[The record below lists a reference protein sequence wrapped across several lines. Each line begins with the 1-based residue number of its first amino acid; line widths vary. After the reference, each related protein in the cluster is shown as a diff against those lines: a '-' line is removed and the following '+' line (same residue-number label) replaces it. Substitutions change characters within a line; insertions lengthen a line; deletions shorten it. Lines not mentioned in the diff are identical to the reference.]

1 MAAPCVFP
9 VLSRRT
15 RTRPCGAELQAAFMS
30 DDDSFTGRVRRYA
43 RVGGAM
49 GGLAARLAGERYLG
63 MPIDRERHAA
73 DLKAALGGIKGPLM
87 KVAQLL
93 ATIPDALPEEYVRE
107 LIQLQANAP
116 AMGWPFV
123 RRRMMGELGPE
134 WPGRFKSFEHIAARA
149 ASLGQVHRAVA
160 LDGTLLAAKLQY
172 PEMQSAVEA
181 DLRQLKLAMGLY
193 ERYDR
198 TVSTAEIHAE
208 IADRL
213 REELDYRREAAH
225 MRLYREILKD
235 EPGVAVPRP
244 IAELSTGRLLT
255 MTWLD
260 GQPILDFAA
269 KAPLAVRN
277 EIALGMFRIWYVPFY
292 YYGVIHGDPHL
303 GNYTVAADH
312 TVNLLDFGCVR
323 VFPPSFVKGV
333 IDLYHALERNDRE
346 LAVEAYRSWGFG
358 ELSREM
364 IAVLNRW
371 AAFVYGP
378 LLDDRARMIQERA
391 KPGADGRSLV
401 DDVHRD
407 IRRLGGIAPPRAF
420 VFMDR
425 AAIGL
430 GSVFLH
436 LKAKI
441 NWHRLFH
448 ELIDDFD
455 EGVLAERQRKALKRA
470 GVPSPTP

>member
-1 MAAPCVFP
+1 
-9 VLSRRT
+9 
-15 RTRPCGAELQAAFMS
+15 MS
-30 DDDSFTGRVRRYA
+30 DDNTFTGRVRRYA
-43 RVGGAM
+43 QVGTAV

-63 MPIDRERHAA
+63 IAVDRDRHAA

-93 ATIPDALPEEYVRE
+93 ATIPEALPEEYVRE
-107 LIQLQANAP
+107 LIQLQSNAP

-123 RRRMMGELGPE
+123 RRRIAGELGPD
-134 WPGRFKSFEHIAARA
+134 WQRKFRSFEREAARA

-160 LDGTLLAAKLQY
+160 LDGTRLACKLQY
-172 PEMQSAVEA
+172 PEMGSAVEA
-181 DLRQLKLAMGLY
+181 DLRQLRLAMGLY

-198 TVSTAEIHAE
+198 AVSTADIHAE
-208 IADRL
+208 IAARL
-213 REELDYRREAAH
+213 REELDYEREAAH
-225 MRLYREILKD
+225 MRLYGDILGK

-244 IAELSTGRLLT
+244 YAVLSTKRLIT
-255 MTWLD
+255 MSWLD
-260 GQPILDFAA
+260 GEPILDFAKNA
-269 KAPLAVRN
+269 TLDQRN
-277 EIALGMFRIWYVPFY
+277 EIALRMFRIWYVPLY

-303 GNYTVAADH
+303 GNYTIAPDR
-312 TVNLLDFGCVR
+312 TVNLLDFGCIR
-323 VFPPSFVKGV
+323 VFPARFVKGV
-333 IDLYHALERNDRE
+333 IDLYHALERHDE
-346 LAVEAYRSWGFG
+346 ALAVEAYRSWGFG
-358 ELSREM
+358 NLSKEM

-371 AAFVYGP
+371 ARFVYGP
-378 LLDDRARMIQERA
+378 LLDDRTRPIQERS
-391 KPGADGRSLV
+391 KGEPEGPRLV
-401 DDVHRD
+401 DSVHKD

-436 LKAKI
+436 LKAEI

-455 EGVLAERQRKALKRA
+455 EAVLARRQSTALGRA
-470 GVPSPTP
+470 GVPSTE

>member
-1 MAAPCVFP
+1 MIRRNRLPAGVAA
-9 VLSRRT
+9 
-15 RTRPCGAELQAAFMS
+15 S
-30 DDDSFTGRVRRYA
+30 DGVRVSDEDSLGGRVRRYA
-43 RVGGAM
+43 RVGSAM

-63 MPIDRERHAA
+63 VPINRERHAA

-93 ATIPDALPEEYVRE
+93 ATIPDALPDEYVRE
-107 LIQLQANAP
+107 LIQLQADAP

-123 RRRMMGELGPE
+123 RRRMTGELGPD
-134 WPGRFKSFEHIAARA
+134 WQARFTSFEHAAARA
-149 ASLGQVHRAVA
+149 ASLGQVHRAAA
-160 LDGTLLAAKLQY
+160 LDGTALACKLQY
-172 PEMQSAVEA
+172 PEMESAVEA
-181 DLRQLKLAMGLY
+181 DLRQLRLAMGLY

-198 TVSTAEIHAE
+198 TVATGEIHAE
-208 IADRL
+208 IAARL
-213 REELDYRREAAH
+213 REELDYQREAAH
-225 MRLYREILKD
+225 MRLYGAILND

-244 IAELSTGRLLT
+244 IADLSTKRLLT

-260 GQPILDFAA
+260 GAPLLEVAA

-277 EIALGMFRIWYVPFY
+277 QIALRMFRVWYVPFY
-292 YYGVIHGDPHL
+292 FYGVIHGDPHL
-303 GNYTVAADH
+303 GNYTVAPDH
-312 TVNLLDFGCVR
+312 SVNLLDFGCVR
-323 VFPPSFVKGV
+323 VFPASFVNGV
-333 IDLYHALERNDRE
+333 IDLYHALERDDRE
-346 LAVEAYRSWGFG
+346 LAVAAYRAWGFG
-358 ELSREM
+358 ELSNDM

-378 LLDDRARMIQERA
+378 LLDDRPRMIQERRRA
-391 KPGADGRSLV
+391 GNDDGRSLV

-425 AAIGL
+425 AAVGL

-436 LKAKI
+436 LKAKV

-455 EGVLAERQRKALKRA
+455 EQRLAARQQQALAAA
-470 GVPSPTP
+470 GVPPPSA